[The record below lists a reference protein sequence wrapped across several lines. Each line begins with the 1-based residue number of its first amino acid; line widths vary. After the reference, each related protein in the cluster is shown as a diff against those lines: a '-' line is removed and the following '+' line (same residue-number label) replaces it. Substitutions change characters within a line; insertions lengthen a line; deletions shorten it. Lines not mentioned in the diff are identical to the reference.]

1 MKYMVLMYSVPAETK
16 AMSREDLD
24 VVLRKHE
31 ALRAS
36 LTASGELRGGAGL
49 AFPEDTRNLRLID
62 GIAVTDDGPLV
73 DATVHLTAY
82 YVVDVADRDRVL
94 AIAEGLLDSHVTA
107 VEVRYIHDSVD

>member
-1 MKYMVLMYSVPAETK
+1 MVLMYSVPAETK
-16 AMSREDLD
+16 AMSREELD

-36 LTASGELRGGAGL
+36 LTTSGELRGGAGL
-49 AFPEDTRNLRLID
+49 TFPEDTTNLRLLD
-62 GIAVTDDGPLV
+62 GIAVTAEGPLV

-82 YVVDVADRDRVL
+82 YVIDCADRDRAL

-107 VEVRYIHDSVD
+107 VEVRYIHDSVSIP